1 MTTSIR
7 FHIQILES
15 GFPQRNC
22 LHESGNHYSIEFQGK
37 SQEEFQ
43 RKGGRVR
50 NGKWDGNGEFL
61 ALTELILTLSE
72 FRPAFIL

>member
-22 LHESGNHYSIEFQGK
+22 LHESGNHYSIEFPGK
-37 SQEEFQ
+37 SQEEFLLWTGRHET
-43 RKGGRVR
+43 RK
-50 NGKWDGNGEFL
+50 KHGNGEFL

>member
-22 LHESGNHYSIEFQGK
+22 LHESGNHYSIEFPGK

-43 RKGGRVR
+43 RKVGGYETE
-50 NGKWDGNGEFL
+50 NGMETANFWH
-61 ALTELILTLSE
+61 
-72 FRPAFIL
+72 